1 MTPPLLP
8 LVMLLA
14 AGSTL
19 VLGEVSWFA
28 RRGTVARLRPYV
40 RSAAAA
46 PRAPTSILSQ
56 VVAPGILR
64 IGDRLARRAGISASL
79 QRRLELAGIDEPAA
93 SFRLRQVAH
102 GVLAVLAAIGFVVA
116 ASPTAL
122 IGGAALLGAPTL
134 TVLLHEG
141 RVSTAIDER
150 RDRLRR
156 ELPVVT
162 EQLGMLLGVGYSLP
176 SALTRLSER
185 TDGVVAADLR
195 RVGRRVRQGLTET
208 AALVEWAD
216 RSDLDAVRR
225 LVALLSLHGEAGDL
239 ASLVADEARA
249 LREEAHRDLL
259 EDIERRA
266 QLVWVPVT
274 VATLVPGLI
283 FLAVPF
289 SAALSQVTGAP

>member
-1 MTPPLLP
+1 M
-8 LVMLLA
+8 
-14 AGSTL
+14 
-19 VLGEVSWFA
+19 
-28 RRGTVARLRPYV
+28 VAV
-40 RSAAAA
+40 
-46 PRAPTSILSQ
+46 
-56 VVAPGILR
+56 
-64 IGDRLARRAGISASL
+64 
-79 QRRLELAGIDEPAA
+79 
-93 SFRLRQVAH
+93 
-102 GVLAVLAAIGFVVA
+102 
-116 ASPTAL
+116 SPTAL
-122 IGGAALLGAPTL
+122 IAAAALLGAPTL
-134 TVLLHEG
+134 TVLLHEH
-141 RVSTAIDER
+141 RVSTAIDRR

-156 ELPVVT
+156 ELPVVA

-289 SAALSQVTGAP
+289 SAALSQVTGGP